1 MNINPQDNPQEWAQ
15 LVQALSVQFSE
26 DLSTDI
32 GPKTL
37 AYAAALNRADSNTNV
52 CHSHDF
58 CDANMVMH
66 GSFITVLD
74 RDPTQDDQYL
84 IDSAWNEAKEFNFNL
99 S

>member
-1 MNINPQDNPQEWAQ
+1 MNFNSQDNPQEWAR
-15 LVQALSVQFSE
+15 LIKALSVQFSE
-26 DLSTDI
+26 DLLSDI
-32 GPKTL
+32 G
-37 AYAAALNRADSNTNV
+37 RADLLTVIDRNDRETNKSV

-58 CDANMVMH
+58 CDANMTMR

-74 RDPTQDDQYL
+74 REPTQADQYL